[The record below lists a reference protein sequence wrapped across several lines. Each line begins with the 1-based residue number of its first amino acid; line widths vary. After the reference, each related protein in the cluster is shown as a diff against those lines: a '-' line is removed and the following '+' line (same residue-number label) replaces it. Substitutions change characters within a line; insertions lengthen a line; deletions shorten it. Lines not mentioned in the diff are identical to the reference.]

1 MMVLDIVAG
10 VFLFLGFVLFAG
22 ATAGVLRFPDFYT
35 RMHAAGK
42 GDTLSSLFLITG
54 LALYNLRD
62 FSLASALVSGK
73 LVLICIFLFIAS
85 PTAAHAIFDAG
96 YEKGLR
102 PWKRS
107 SPDTKDEKPNP

>member
-1 MMVLDIVAG
+1 MIALDIVAG

-54 LALYNLRD
+54 LALYNLNEL
-62 FSLASALVSGK
+62 SLGSVLVSGK
-73 LVLICIFLFIAS
+73 LVLICIFLFISS

-102 PWKRS
+102 PWKRP
-107 SPDTKDEKPNP
+107 SPEAKVEKTDR